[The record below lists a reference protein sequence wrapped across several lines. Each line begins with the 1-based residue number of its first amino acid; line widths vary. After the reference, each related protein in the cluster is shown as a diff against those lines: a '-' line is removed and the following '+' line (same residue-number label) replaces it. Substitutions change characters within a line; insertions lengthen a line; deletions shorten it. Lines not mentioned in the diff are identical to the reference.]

1 LLSVK
6 TSEPLSAPS
15 VVGTK
20 LISNWQELLAA
31 SVAAVP
37 EPALTSG
44 QADAPLLF
52 KVKLVAILGLLPA
65 DGSGKLSA
73 ALPIFAMVTACGVLV
88 APYGVVAKFSTGGT
102 DELISETSAGF
113 ALEKYTLPA
122 PSTAV
127 VI

>member
-1 LLSVK
+1 
-6 TSEPLSAPS
+6 
-15 VVGTK
+15 VGTK